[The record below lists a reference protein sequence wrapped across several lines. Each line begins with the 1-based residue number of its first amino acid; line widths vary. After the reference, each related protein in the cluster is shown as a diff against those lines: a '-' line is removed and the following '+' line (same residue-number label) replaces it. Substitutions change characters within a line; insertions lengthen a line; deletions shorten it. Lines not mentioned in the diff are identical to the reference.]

1 MNLQIMND
9 TDNTE
14 SQTDE
19 QNVPESETPCEDFL
33 AMAPG
38 SSQTP
43 TSCAACGNHE
53 CSHRQVSEES
63 ARAAELLGSPAMV
76 VWSSIIFIVPLL
88 AGIAGSVCLNRFC
101 PPAAEWKSIVGFIAG
116 LILGVF
122 LAWLIRLAFM
132 KEENNSV
139 KDE

>member
-1 MNLQIMND
+1 MND
-9 TDNTE
+9 INNTE
-14 SQTDE
+14 SQTNE

-33 AMAPG
+33 SMAPG
-38 SSQTP
+38 SAQAP

-76 VWSSIIFIVPLL
+76 VWSFIIFIVPLL

-101 PPAAEWKSIVGFIAG
+101 PPAAEWKSLVGFIVG
-116 LILGVF
+116 LILGV
-122 LAWLIRLAFM
+122 LVAWLIRLAFM
-132 KEENNSV
+132 KDANQSS
-139 KDE
+139 DQR

>member
-1 MNLQIMND
+1 MND

-19 QNVPESETPCEDFL
+19 QNISESDSPCEDFL
-33 AMAPG
+33 SMAPG
-38 SSQTP
+38 SDSAP
-43 TSCAACGNHE
+43 TSCATCGNHE

-76 VWSSIIFIVPLL
+76 VWSFIIFIVPLL
-88 AGIAGSVCLNRFC
+88 AGIAGSVCLNRFF
-101 PPAAEWKSIVGFIAG
+101 PPAAEWKSLVGFIAG

-122 LAWLIRLAFM
+122 AAWLIRLAFM
-132 KEENNSV
+132 KDKNEPS
-139 KDE
+139 DQQ

>member
-1 MNLQIMND
+1 MND
-9 TDNTE
+9 TDNME
-14 SQTDE
+14 SQNDE
-19 QNVPESETPCEDFL
+19 QNVPETEKPCEDFL
-33 AMAPG
+33 SMAPG
-38 SSQTP
+38 SDSAP

-76 VWSSIIFIVPLL
+76 IWSFIIFIVPLL

-101 PPAAEWKSIVGFIAG
+101 PPAAEWKSLVGFIVG
-116 LILGVF
+116 LILGVV

-132 KEENNSV
+132 REENNSV